1 MSKLRLDKKHK
12 VKKRL
17 SDDKDGLGSKTPQMG
32 TKEKEEEGNTGMKRG
47 MTVPEPKD
55 CQNKNVKNKKRIFE
69 RAIASANK
77 HKIRLE
83 PGSENAGVGNCSYES
98 VIFNVNERACFSRKF
113 NMTPSFYRRIW
124 NVDLMNKILDEKIP
138 WNPGMSRAEIREGFG
153 ELMESGVYERDFFGD
168 MMLAGIA
175 CGVGL
180 KILIFHT
187 NENIT
192 TTGHDPISVVDPRDY
207 GGSIN
212 SEIPVVVAYNLVHF
226 ESLHPVDESDIKET
240 VKLVNSYSS
249 KPSRYMQ
256 EYGFTSKDMPYL
268 ISRIMIPTKELT
280 TGQKPEERASH
291 TKMNPDKRQSPPPKK
306 IKIEETA
313 E

>member
-1 MSKLRLDKKHK
+1 MSKLRLDMKHK

-17 SDDKDGLGSKTPQMG
+17 GDDKDGLGSKTPQMG
-32 TKEKEEEGNTGMKRG
+32 IEEKEEDGNTGMKHG
-47 MTVPEPKD
+47 
-55 CQNKNVKNKKRIFE
+55 QNENVKNKKTIFE

-83 PGSENAGVGNCSYES
+83 PGSENAGDGNCAYES
-98 VIFNVNERACFSRKF
+98 VIFNVNDRACFSRKF

-138 WNPGMSRAEIREGFG
+138 WNPGMSRADIKEGFG

-192 TTGHDPISVVDPRDY
+192 QTGHDPISVVDPRGLWWQY
-207 GGSIN
+207 
-212 SEIPVVVAYNLVHF
+212 
-226 ESLHPVDESDIKET
+226 
-240 VKLVNSYSS
+240 
-249 KPSRYMQ
+249 Q
-256 EYGFTSKDMPYL
+256 
-268 ISRIMIPTKELT
+268 
-280 TGQKPEERASH
+280 
-291 TKMNPDKRQSPPPKK
+291 
-306 IKIEETA
+306 
-313 E
+313 